1 MEFPSPSTL
10 ELRRVHSTP
19 ACLTGYVP
27 SSGFLTLS
35 TAYSSPERPA
45 LFHAENAHGVSLS
58 RGFPSPS
65 GSTGSSP
72 RNYPHDVSPP
82 HQHIVDARRPSPHAE
97 TRFTDLCRLQG
108 LAPTVNPYHHRTVT
122 SLAMADPLL
131 SFGRLSRVLPY
142 THRPRRML
150 RVPLLRFAL
159 PMNVF
164 GHSPATRDHPPT
176 ASAASR
182 EQAHARPP
190 NSSSSNHRQTLVRP
204 QTASSASCEQ
214 AHDRPP
220 MPTSDSRGQAHDRPP
235 TGRVRSSGFARKRGI
250 PLRGAKL
257 PS

>member
-1 MEFPSPSTL
+1 MEFPAPSTL

-35 TAYSSPERPA
+35 TVYSSPERPA
-45 LFHAENAHGVSLS
+45 LFHAGNVHGVSPF

-65 GSTGSSP
+65 GPYGSSP
-72 RNYPHDVSPP
+72 RDCPPDVSPP
-82 HQHIVDARRPSPHAE
+82 HQQIVDARRLSPHAE
-97 TRFTDLCRLQG
+97 ARFTDLCRLQG
-108 LAPTVNPYHHRTVT
+108 LAPMVNPYHYRTVT

-150 RVPLLRFAL
+150 RVPLLRFVL
-159 PMNVF
+159 PINVF
-164 GHSPATRDHPPT
+164 GRSPTTSDRPPT

-190 NSSSSNHRQTLVRP
+190 
-204 QTASSASCEQ
+204 
-214 AHDRPP
+214 
-220 MPTSDSRGQAHDRPP
+220 MPTSDSRRHAYDRPP